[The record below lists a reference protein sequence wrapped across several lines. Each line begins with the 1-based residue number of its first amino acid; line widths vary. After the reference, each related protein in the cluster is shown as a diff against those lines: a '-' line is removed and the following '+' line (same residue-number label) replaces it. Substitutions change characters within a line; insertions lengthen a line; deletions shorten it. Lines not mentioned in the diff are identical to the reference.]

1 MNNLETYLPVLYP
14 SPQGKLIV
22 FLKGKE
28 LHLVLITNAGD
39 LYRHIMDAQD
49 FKEDV
54 GYAFN
59 EQYPII
65 FLNAMKDLRM
75 ELEKEATVKVILAK
89 REVTIVLKAIDR
101 SESINMIGIVGI
113 TNKVPDLPVNVPLGP
128 PPQFPTP
135 PTPPQFPI
143 GKRKRKRANA
153 DHAIIYKRKRKS
165 THRQVRNV
173 LEDLVLKVIKAN

>member
-1 MNNLETYLPVLYP
+1 MTSLNTYLPVLYP
-14 SPQGKLIV
+14 VAQGKLIV

-101 SESINMIGIVGI
+101 SESITMIGLTGL
-113 TNKVPDLPVNVPLGP
+113 TNTIPDLPVAAPMGP

-135 PTPPQFPI
+135 PPQFPS
-143 GKRKRKRANA
+143 GKRKRGHSSHVVA
-153 DHAIIYKRKRKS
+153 YKRKRKS
-165 THRQVRNV
+165 THRQVGSV